1 MKLTFFLIALFLVL
15 LRVCLPNSGFWHKGR
30 NDGTMTI
37 KGDNYIEE
45 IKWSGKTRLSDDEK
59 SVAEISPGGYLKFR
73 ENDTTLKAESN
84 LQGEISYSLYDG
96 RESLPLN
103 DSGRRFIA
111 VVLQKMISRGFYSE
125 DRAERIYKKGGNKAL
140 LEELPR
146 LEMEGTKE
154 PYLDLL
160 FRNDSLTKDEQAGL
174 LTQIT
179 ALDDG
184 EKEKYLERF
193 TPDQL
198 RDSAIGDYWLTV
210 VGHIGPD
217 DRKKNLLKWYIAD
230 SAGLTANRF
239 DSVVAVADRF
249 ESGGEKDDLY
259 KILIDRGGKT
269 DDEWIGLIRAV
280 ARLNEDG
287 DKSELLVRIAQKIP
301 KNEKLKA
308 DYLAAAKTIREDSEY
323 GKAMRAV
330 E

>member
-1 MKLTFFLIALFLVL
+1 
-15 LRVCLPNSGFWHKGR
+15 
-30 NDGTMTI
+30 
-37 KGDNYIEE
+37 
-45 IKWSGKTRLSDDEK
+45 
-59 SVAEISPGGYLKFR
+59 
-73 ENDTTLKAESN
+73 
-84 LQGEISYSLYDG
+84 
-96 RESLPLN
+96 
-103 DSGRRFIA
+103 
-111 VVLQKMISRGFYSE
+111 
-125 DRAERIYKKGGNKAL
+125 
-140 LEELPR
+140 
-146 LEMEGTKE
+146 MEGTKE